1 MAFTP
6 NKLITDGINGGTD
19 KRFQDGDILTPG
31 AVNQLIE
38 GILYNQTGFKELDSL
53 TASGATAKNPVEIDV
68 SGYSNDYEVWITS
81 DADGFN
87 VKILNSVFGAFEPQ
101 THVVIKIRLVGNMFY
116 ITIQGNKYGGTDEC
130 IFGSYIYKGFDE
142 LIYVYDRDGSG
153 EIDVAMIGR

>member
-1 MAFTP
+1 MAFTA
-6 NKLITDGINGGTD
+6 NKLTTDGINGGTD

>member
-31 AVNQLIE
+31 ALNQIIE
-38 GILYNQTGFKELDSL
+38 GILYNQKGFKELDSL

-68 SGYSNDYEVWITS
+68 SGYSENYEIWITS

-87 VKILNSVFGAFEPQ
+87 VKILNSVFGAFEPL
-101 THVVIKIRLVGNMFY
+101 TYVVIKIRLVGNMFY
-116 ITIQGNKYGGTDEC
+116 ITIQGKKYGGNGEC
-130 IFGSYIYKGFDE
+130 IFGSYRYKGFDE
-142 LIYVYDRDGSG
+142 LIYVYDREGSG
-153 EIDVAMIGR
+153 EIDVYIIGR

>member
-38 GILYNQTGFKELDSL
+38 GILYNQKGFKEIDSL
-53 TASGATAKNPVEIDV
+53 TASGATANNPLEIDS
-68 SGYSNDYEVWITS
+68 SGYSENYEIWITS

-101 THVVIKIRLVGNMFY
+101 THVVIKIKYVNEYYY

-142 LIYVYDRDGSG
+142 LIYVYDREGSG
-153 EIDVAMIGR
+153 SYEVTIIGE

>member
-31 AVNQLIE
+31 AVNKIIE
-38 GILYNQTGFKELDSL
+38 GILHNQKGFKELDSL

-101 THVVIKIRLVGNMFY
+101 TNVVIKIRLIGNMFY

-130 IFGSYIYKGFDE
+130 IFGSYIYKTFNE
-142 LIYVYDRDGSG
+142 LIYVYDREGSG
-153 EIDVAMIGR
+153 NYEVTIIGE

>member
-38 GILYNQTGFKELDSL
+38 GILYNQTGFKELDYL

-116 ITIQGNKYGGTDEC
+116 ITIQGNKYGRTDEC